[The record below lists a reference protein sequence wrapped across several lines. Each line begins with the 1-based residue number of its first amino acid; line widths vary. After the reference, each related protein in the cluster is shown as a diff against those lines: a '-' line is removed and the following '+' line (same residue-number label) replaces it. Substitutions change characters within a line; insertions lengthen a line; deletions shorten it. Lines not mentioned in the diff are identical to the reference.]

1 MKNIDLTNLPDFAYL
16 RLEQV
21 LRIVPVS
28 KASWYLGVQSGK
40 YPAAIKL
47 GSRTSVYK
55 LETIKKLLAD
65 LGGV

>member
-47 GSRTSVYK
+47 GSRTCVYK

>member
-1 MKNIDLTNLPDFAYL
+1 MSCVTIGRKGI

>member
-1 MKNIDLTNLPDFAYL
+1 MKNVDLTNLPEFAYL

-65 LGGV
+65 HGGV

>member
-1 MKNIDLTNLPDFAYL
+1 MKNVDLTNLPDFAYL
-16 RLEQV
+16 RLDQV

-55 LETIKKLLAD
+55 LETIKKLLSD
-65 LGGV
+65 IGEI

>member
-55 LETIKKLLAD
+55 LETIKKLLSD
-65 LGGV
+65 IGEI

>member
-1 MKNIDLTNLPDFAYL
+1 MKNVDLTNLPDFAYL
-16 RLEQV
+16 RLDQV

>member
-16 RLEQV
+16 RLDQV

>member
-1 MKNIDLTNLPDFAYL
+1 MKNVDLTNLPDFAYL

-47 GSRTSVYK
+47 GCRTSVYK

>member
-55 LETIKKLLAD
+55 LGTIKKLLAD

>member
-28 KASWYLGVQSGK
+28 KASWYLESAQK
-40 YPAAIKL
+40 Q
-47 GSRTSVYK
+47 
-55 LETIKKLLAD
+55 
-65 LGGV
+65 

>member
-1 MKNIDLTNLPDFAYL
+1 MKNVDLTNLPDFAYL